1 MPEYKLSVNN
11 QITRVTVP
19 EDMPLLWI
27 LRDEL
32 NLTGSKY
39 GCGIGVCGACS
50 IHVDGKIMRS
60 CQLTAPECVG
70 KQITTIEGLGSSDA
84 SHPVQQ
90 AWIDENVPQC
100 GYCQCGQ
107 IMTAAY
113 LLNKHPKPTDVQI
126 DEMMSSVIC
135 RCGTY
140 YRIKKAIKKAA
151 GIS

>member
-1 MPEYKLSVNN
+1 MPEYKLTINKQTATLS
-11 QITRVTVP
+11 VP

-50 IHVDGKIMRS
+50 IHVDGKVMRS

-70 KQITTIEGLGSSDA
+70 KEITTIEGLSSDA

-113 LLNKHPKPTDVQI
+113 LLNKHPKPTDAQI

-151 GIS
+151 GIT

>member
-1 MPEYKLSVNN
+1 MPEYNLTVNKQTTTLS
-11 QITRVTVP
+11 VP

-50 IHVDGKIMRS
+50 IHVDGKVMRS
-60 CQLTAPECVG
+60 CQVTASECVG
-70 KQITTIEGLGSSDA
+70 KQITTIEGLSADA

-113 LLNKHPKPTDVQI
+113 LLNKHAKPTDAQI
-126 DEMMSSVIC
+126 DEMMRAVLC

-151 GIS
+151 GIT

>member
-1 MPEYKLSVNN
+1 MPEYKLSVNK
-11 QITRVTVP
+11 QTAIVRVP

-50 IHVDGKIMRS
+50 IHVDGKVMRS
-60 CQLTAPECVG
+60 CQLTAAECVG
-70 KQITTIEGLGSSDA
+70 KEITTIEGLSADA

-90 AWIDENVPQC
+90 AWINENVPQC

-107 IMTAAY
+107 IMTAAH
-113 LLNKHPKPTDVQI
+113 LLNKYAKPTDAQI

-151 GIS
+151 GIT